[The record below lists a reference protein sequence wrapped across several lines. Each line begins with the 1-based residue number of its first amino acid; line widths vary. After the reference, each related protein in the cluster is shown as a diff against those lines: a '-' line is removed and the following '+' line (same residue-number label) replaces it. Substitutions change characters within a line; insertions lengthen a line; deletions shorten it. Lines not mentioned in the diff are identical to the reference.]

1 MRILVTGGAGYI
13 GSVLVPYLLD
23 KDYLVTVIDAMYF
36 GCNLQEHPNLTVHEL
51 DLFDA
56 NEGHFRGH
64 DVVIHLA
71 GLSNDPMANFN
82 PSDNFI
88 QNLSGTSYPA
98 WLARNAGVGKFIFAG
113 SCSIYGMSKRGV
125 LKESDEPESEFPYA
139 VSKHQAEKSLLHLAR
154 NDFQVCILRQATVYG
169 YAPRMRTDLVVN
181 TMTKNAICDGTIYM
195 NDPNLHRPLIHVED
209 LCEVYRR
216 LLEIKHELPDVINV
230 ATGNYTVQ
238 EIANSVHA
246 ALVSELPDLQI
257 VNRNLKDPRSYE
269 VDVSLMQK
277 TIGPLVPREI
287 KHSVLELITKIPV
300 TETDTWTDPNWIN
313 VEMYKQRLNRAR
325 HTRLN

>member
-1 MRILVTGGAGYI
+1 MKILVTGGAGYI
-13 GSVLVPYLLD
+13 GSVLVPALLE
-23 KDYLVTVIDAMYF
+23 KGHIVTVIDAMHF
-36 GCNLQEHPNLTVHEL
+36 GCNLSDHNNLTIHNI

-56 NEGHFRGH
+56 NEGHFRGN

-98 WLARNAGVGKFIFAG
+98 WLARNAGVSKFIFAG
-113 SCSIYGMSKRGV
+113 SCSIYGMSRRGV

-195 NDPNLHRPLIHVED
+195 NDPTLHRPLINVND
-209 LCEVYRR
+209 LCDVYLK
-216 LLEIKHELPDVINV
+216 LLNVKHELPNVINV
-230 ATGNYTVQ
+230 ASKNYTVQ
-238 EIANSVHA
+238 EIADSVYE
-246 ALVSELPDLQI
+246 ALSLKIPELKI
-257 VNRNLKDPRSYE
+257 VNRNLRDPRSYQ
-269 VDVSLMQK
+269 VDISLLEQ
-277 TIGPLVPREI
+277 TIGNIDPIDI
-287 KHSVLELITKIPV
+287 KDSVSELITKIPV
-300 TETDTWTDPNWIN
+300 TDIDTWTNPNWIN
-313 VEMYKQRLNRAR
+313 VEMYKQRLNHAR
-325 HTRLN
+325 HIRLR

>member
-1 MRILVTGGAGYI
+1 MNILITGGAGYI
-13 GSVLVPYLLD
+13 GSVLVPTLLD
-23 KDYLVTVIDAMYF
+23 EGHNITVIDAMHF
-36 GCNLQEHPNLTVHEL
+36 GCNLQDHPCLTVHNI
-51 DLFDA
+51 DIFKA

-113 SCSIYGMSKRGV
+113 SCSVYGMSKRDV
-125 LKESDEPESEFPYA
+125 LTEKDIPESDFPYA
-139 VSKHQAEKSLLHLAR
+139 VSKYQAEKTLLHLAR

-195 NDPNLHRPLIHVED
+195 NDPDLCRPLIHVKD
-209 LCEVYRR
+209 LCKVYLR
-216 LLEIKHELPDVINV
+216 LIQAKHELPEILNV
-230 ATGNYTVQ
+230 ASKNYTIEQ
-238 EIANSVHA
+238 IAQGVYD
-246 ALVSELPDLQI
+246 ELKHQIPNLDI
-257 VNRNLKDPRSYE
+257 VNRKLKDPRSYR
-269 VDVSLMQK
+269 VDTTLLNN
-277 TIGPLVPREI
+277 TIG
-287 KHSVLELITKIPV
+287 
-300 TETDTWTDPNWIN
+300 TWTPIDLQDAVQELVDNMPASDLDSWNDPAWIN
-313 VEMYKQRLNRAR
+313 VEMYKQRIKNAR
-325 HTRLN
+325 NS